1 MQIKLCTRTA
11 LDVFKANCMHYMM
24 HMMGDVERV
33 IELEG
38 ASERG
43 RQPRENPWD
52 ENIRETG
59 RGKFQ
64 RLRKQWKEM
73 EK

>member
-1 MQIKLCTRTA
+1 MQIKLCTCTA

-38 ASERG
+38 ASERE
-43 RQPRENPWD
+43 RQPRENP
-52 ENIRETG
+52 
-59 RGKFQ
+59 
-64 RLRKQWKEM
+64 
-73 EK
+73 

>member
-1 MQIKLCTRTA
+1 MRITTTKKADLDVMQIKLCTRTA

-43 RQPRENPWD
+43 RQPRENP
-52 ENIRETG
+52 
-59 RGKFQ
+59 
-64 RLRKQWKEM
+64 
-73 EK
+73 